1 MKKILFYLLGIVALS
16 ASLSGCSGINRL
28 IKGGDPEAIYAKGV
42 ELYDA
47 GKWSK
52 AITLLQNVENY
63 YSGTS
68 KADTL
73 SFYIARAHFKNRSY
87 DTASEL
93 FDTYRRTFGRSP
105 FIEDA
110 EGMYAMCFYYLS
122 PSPQRDQ
129 TVTGQAIVAI
139 SEFMSRYPDSEKYGQ
154 FEQMRNELTG
164 RLHDKEFLNAT
175 VISRCSTPTI
185 PSSPSSPNRPTA
197 RRSTAWPKRRRIIW
211 LRIKKTIR
219 KMEIKKNIPNNTITR
234 KLVDLDRETGNIYE
248 TVNIIARRANQISAE
263 LKTELNRKLAE
274 FSTTTDTL
282 EETFENREQIEISRY
297 YERLPKPAIIATEE
311 FLDGELFF
319 KEGAKTEN

>member
-110 EGMYAMCFYYLS
+110 ML
-122 PSPQRDQ
+122 
-129 TVTGQAIVAI
+129 
-139 SEFMSRYPDSEKYGQ
+139 
-154 FEQMRNELTG
+154 
-164 RLHDKEFLNAT
+164 LNM
-175 VISRCSTPTI
+175 
-185 PSSPSSPNRPTA
+185 
-197 RRSTAWPKRRRIIW
+197 K
-211 LRIKKTIR
+211 
-219 KMEIKKNIPNNTITR
+219 
-234 KLVDLDRETGNIYE
+234 
-248 TVNIIARRANQISAE
+248 
-263 LKTELNRKLAE
+263 
-274 FSTTTDTL
+274 
-282 EETFENREQIEISRY
+282 
-297 YERLPKPAIIATEE
+297 
-311 FLDGELFF
+311 
-319 KEGAKTEN
+319 

>member
-164 RLHDKEFLNAT
+164 RLHDKEFLNAYT
-175 VISRCSTPTI
+175 YYKIGRYKSAIVALKNALKQYPESGHREEIMYLI
-185 PSSPSSPNRPTA
+185 VDSSYRLASNSVADKQTDRYLAMLDSYLSFKEEYPES
-197 RRSTAWPKRRRIIW
+197 KH
-211 LRIKKTIR
+211 IK
-219 KMEIKKNIPNNTITR
+219 E
-234 KLVDLDRETGNIYE
+234 LDRMAKSARDYLDRNNNKDNNI
-248 TVNIIARRANQISAE
+248 
-263 LKTELNRKLAE
+263 
-274 FSTTTDTL
+274 
-282 EETFENREQIEISRY
+282 
-297 YERLPKPAIIATEE
+297 
-311 FLDGELFF
+311 
-319 KEGAKTEN
+319 

>member
-164 RLHDKEFLNAT
+164 AAPRQGVPERLHLLQDRQAQVGDRGIEKRPAE
-175 VISRCSTPTI
+175 I
-185 PSSPSSPNRPTA
+185 PRDAPP
-197 RRSTAWPKRRRIIW
+197 
-211 LRIKKTIR
+211 
-219 KMEIKKNIPNNTITR
+219 
-234 KLVDLDRETGNIYE
+234 
-248 TVNIIARRANQISAE
+248 RRADVSDRRFGLRAGAQLGAAQADRPLFSMLDSYYTFI
-263 LKTELNRKLAE
+263 AE
-274 FSTTTDTL
+274 FPESTHRKEVDRMAKEAKDYLAKNQKNDT
-282 EETFENREQIEISRY
+282 Q
-297 YERLPKPAIIATEE
+297 
-311 FLDGELFF
+311 DG
-319 KEGAKTEN
+319 N

>member
-93 FDTYRRTFGRSP
+93 FDTYRRTLGPRPLFLSSS
-105 FIEDA
+105 
-110 EGMYAMCFYYLS
+110 LS
-122 PSPQRDQ
+122 PHSGTYFTDNPSVLIRHQSIKY
-129 TVTGQAIVAI
+129 QA
-139 SEFMSRYPDSEKYGQ
+139 
-154 FEQMRNELTG
+154 G
-164 RLHDKEFLNAT
+164 R
-175 VISRCSTPTI
+175 
-185 PSSPSSPNRPTA
+185 
-197 RRSTAWPKRRRIIW
+197 
-211 LRIKKTIR
+211 
-219 KMEIKKNIPNNTITR
+219 
-234 KLVDLDRETGNIYE
+234 
-248 TVNIIARRANQISAE
+248 
-263 LKTELNRKLAE
+263 
-274 FSTTTDTL
+274 
-282 EETFENREQIEISRY
+282 
-297 YERLPKPAIIATEE
+297 
-311 FLDGELFF
+311 
-319 KEGAKTEN
+319 

>member
-110 EGMYAMCFYYLS
+110 EGASTTFRRRPSATRRS
-122 PSPQRDQ
+122 PAR
-129 TVTGQAIVAI
+129 
-139 SEFMSRYPDSEKYGQ
+139 R
-154 FEQMRNELTG
+154 
-164 RLHDKEFLNAT
+164 
-175 VISRCSTPTI
+175 
-185 PSSPSSPNRPTA
+185 SSPFRSSCRVIPTA
-197 RRSTAWPKRRRIIW
+197 RST
-211 LRIKKTIR
+211 
-219 KMEIKKNIPNNTITR
+219 
-234 KLVDLDRETGNIYE
+234 G
-248 TVNIIARRANQISAE
+248 S
-263 LKTELNRKLAE
+263 
-274 FSTTTDTL
+274 S
-282 EETFENREQIEISRY
+282 SRCV
-297 YERLPKPAIIATEE
+297 TS
-311 FLDGELFF
+311 
-319 KEGAKTEN
+319 

>member
-122 PSPQRDQ
+122 PGPSRDQ
-129 TVTGQAIVAI
+129 TMTGHALIAIN
-139 SEFMSRYPDSEKYGQ
+139 EFMSRYPQSDRVENFRKINTELTERLHEKAYLNAYTYYKTGKYKSAIVAFKNALKQYPESKRREEIMYLIVDSGYRLASNSISEKQTDRYLSMLDSYLS
-154 FEQMRNELTG
+154 F
-164 RLHDKEFLNAT
+164 KEEFPE
-175 VISRCSTPTI
+175 STH
-185 PSSPSSPNRPTA
+185 
-197 RRSTAWPKRRRIIW
+197 
-211 LRIKKTIR
+211 IKS
-219 KMEIKKNIPNNTITR
+219 
-234 KLVDLDRETGNIYE
+234 LDRMAKEAKDYLAKNQKNDTQDGN
-248 TVNIIARRANQISAE
+248 
-263 LKTELNRKLAE
+263 
-274 FSTTTDTL
+274 
-282 EETFENREQIEISRY
+282 
-297 YERLPKPAIIATEE
+297 
-311 FLDGELFF
+311 
-319 KEGAKTEN
+319 

>member
-164 RLHDKEFLNAT
+164 RLHDKEFLNAYT
-175 VISRCSTPTI
+175 YYKIGKHKSAIVALKNALRKYPETPHREELMYLI
-185 PSSPSSPNRPTA
+185 VGSGYELAHNSVQ
-197 RRSTAWPKRRRIIW
+197 
-211 LRIKKTIR
+211 R
-219 KMEIKKNIPNNTITR
+219 KQTDRYLSM
-234 KLVDLDRETGNIYE
+234 LDSYYTFI
-248 TVNIIARRANQISAE
+248 
-263 LKTELNRKLAE
+263 AE
-274 FSTTTDTL
+274 FPESTHRKEVDRMAKEAKDYLAKKQKNDT
-282 EETFENREQIEISRY
+282 Q
-297 YERLPKPAIIATEE
+297 
-311 FLDGELFF
+311 DG
-319 KEGAKTEN
+319 N

>member
-110 EGMYAMCFYYLS
+110 EGMYANASTTSRRRPSATRRS
-122 PSPQRDQ
+122 PAR
-129 TVTGQAIVAI
+129 
-139 SEFMSRYPDSEKYGQ
+139 R
-154 FEQMRNELTG
+154 
-164 RLHDKEFLNAT
+164 
-175 VISRCSTPTI
+175 
-185 PSSPSSPNRPTA
+185 SSPFRSSCRVIPTA
-197 RRSTAWPKRRRIIW
+197 RST
-211 LRIKKTIR
+211 
-219 KMEIKKNIPNNTITR
+219 
-234 KLVDLDRETGNIYE
+234 G
-248 TVNIIARRANQISAE
+248 S
-263 LKTELNRKLAE
+263 
-274 FSTTTDTL
+274 S
-282 EETFENREQIEISRY
+282 SRCV
-297 YERLPKPAIIATEE
+297 TS
-311 FLDGELFF
+311 
-319 KEGAKTEN
+319 

>member
-110 EGMYAMCFYYLS
+110 EGMYAMCRRPSATRRS
-122 PSPQRDQ
+122 PAR
-129 TVTGQAIVAI
+129 
-139 SEFMSRYPDSEKYGQ
+139 R
-154 FEQMRNELTG
+154 
-164 RLHDKEFLNAT
+164 
-175 VISRCSTPTI
+175 
-185 PSSPSSPNRPTA
+185 SSPFRSSCRVIPTA
-197 RRSTAWPKRRRIIW
+197 RST
-211 LRIKKTIR
+211 
-219 KMEIKKNIPNNTITR
+219 
-234 KLVDLDRETGNIYE
+234 G
-248 TVNIIARRANQISAE
+248 S
-263 LKTELNRKLAE
+263 
-274 FSTTTDTL
+274 S
-282 EETFENREQIEISRY
+282 SRCV
-297 YERLPKPAIIATEE
+297 TS
-311 FLDGELFF
+311 
-319 KEGAKTEN
+319 